1 MLAGVGSNQRLS
13 PNSTMPNY
21 CVVTENTPH
30 EEIEA
35 HYKALV
41 QSNLVQVIFI
51 NKSIADKIRNAIN
64 QLREITNGNGCIGLP
79 AVVELP
85 PRNS

>member
-1 MLAGVGSNQRLS
+1 
-13 PNSTMPNY
+13 MPNY
-21 CVVTENTPH
+21 FVVTENTPH

-35 HYKALV
+35 HYKAMI
-41 QSNLVQVIFI
+41 QSNVVQIIFI
-51 NKSIADKIRNAIN
+51 NKSIADKIRNVMN
-64 QLREITNGNGCIGLP
+64 KLRETTNGNGCIGLP